1 MKRLFILI
9 ALTTL
14 ILACN
19 LMSPQPATP
28 PEITISSDPAVLSPY
43 SDVTLHIRAKNTGQA
58 DWVNCNLLIGYA
70 KKDSGESMFS
80 IHQVPVNLPAGQTL
94 EQEIPWRAEI
104 HDSAG
109 AYEWRLVL
117 VDDRNIQLAATKT
130 PFEFNPPVIVLGVTP
145 AELSASTPANVR
157 VEINNHNGGSME
169 NLKLSILAA
178 RHGEAGGILLWEIP
192 VTINAGYCF
201 TREFEWIS
209 DIPLADGVYDVQA
222 VLMTDPGSVQIQQA
236 SVTVTVK
243 N

>member
-1 MKRLFILI
+1 
-9 ALTTL
+9 
-14 ILACN
+14 
-19 LMSPQPATP
+19 
-28 PEITISSDPAVLSPY
+28 
-43 SDVTLHIRAKNTGQA
+43 
-58 DWVNCNLLIGYA
+58 
-70 KKDSGESMFS
+70 MFS

-145 AELSASTPANVR
+145 AELSVSTPAKIR